1 MKVRFIILA
10 LSLALASCFDA
21 PEFDTTPKIEFS
33 SIKFK
38 DVGTNSDADSLIIF
52 LDFED
57 GDGDLGLSTEELS
70 PPFNQKIYF
79 NNKTG
84 QPADLST
91 QFLLEDLMVFSN
103 RSQIDTLPA
112 FAGAPKCFN
121 WDTNPEL
128 FLNNGDQLKD
138 TVYFQFNPRH
148 YNIFIDFF
156 VDNGGVFE
164 KFDWRLEI
172 DCSTN
177 FDGRFP
183 ILNDSGKDKALEGTL
198 KYGMVSLGFKSIF
211 QDNLMKLKAT
221 IVDRNGNYS
230 NTIETPPFR
239 LSEID

>member
-1 MKVRFIILA
+1 MKVRFSIIILF
-10 LSLALASCFDA
+10 LALTSCFDA
-21 PEFDTTPKIEFS
+21 PEFDTTPKIEYS
-33 SIKFK
+33 SVKFK

-52 LDFED
+52 LNFED
-57 GDGDLGLSTEELS
+57 GDGDLGLGTEELN

-79 NNKTG
+79 SNKTG
-84 QPADLST
+84 QAIDLFNS
-91 QFLLEDLMVFSN
+91 FPLEDLMVLSN
-103 RSQIDTLPA
+103 RSSIDTLPA
-112 FAGAPKCFN
+112 FSGAPKCFN

-128 FLNNGDQLKD
+128 FLNNGDRLKD

-148 YNIFIDFF
+148 YNIFVDFF
-156 VDNGGVFE
+156 VEDGGSFR

-183 ILNDSGKDKALEGTL
+183 ILNDGGKEKGLEGTL

-211 QDNLMKLKAT
+211 QDNLMKLKVT
-221 IVDRNGNYS
+221 ILDRNGNYS